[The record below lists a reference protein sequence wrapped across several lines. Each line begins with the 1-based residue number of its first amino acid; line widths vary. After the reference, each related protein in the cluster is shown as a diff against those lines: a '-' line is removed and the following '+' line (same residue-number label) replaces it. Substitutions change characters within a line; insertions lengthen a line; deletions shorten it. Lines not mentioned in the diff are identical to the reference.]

1 MRIIETEH
9 LALVTSIADGRPHPY
24 PLAFHLMLQAG
35 LRLAEIRQLAW
46 CDLIHANRPKHSI
59 ELTPKMTKFNRARII
74 PMTRTLSALVYSTWC
89 RLRVNLDWSPA
100 HCVITRQPNQWP
112 LSARQIE
119 RITKM
124 VGKAAGGLHLTPH
137 MLRHTFATRL
147 LRVTDL
153 RTVQQ
158 ALGHARVT
166 TTQIYTHP
174 NSEDLR
180 KALNALADLEHD
192 NNVQAPTP
200 PH

>member
-1 MRIIETEH
+1 MRIIEADH
-9 LALVTSIADGRPHPY
+9 LPLVTAIADGRPHPY

-46 CDLIHANRPKHSI
+46 SDLVYDNAPKHTI
-59 ELTPKMTKFNRARII
+59 DLTPKMVKYDRARAI
-74 PMTRTLSALVYSTWC
+74 PMTRSLSTLVHSTWA
-89 RLRVNLDWSPA
+89 RLRLDPRWSPA
-100 HCVITRQPNQWP
+100 HYVLATRANAEPI
-112 LSARQIE
+112 SCRQLE
-119 RITKM
+119 RITETI
-124 VGKAAGGLHLTPH
+124 GRAAGGLHLTPH

-153 RTVQQ
+153 RTVQI

-180 KALNALADLEHD
+180 KALEAVES
-192 NNVQAPTP
+192 PT
-200 PH
+200 